1 MTIKISDTM
10 RKDVRLTEGEF
21 NGILRNSVARALK
34 HRTMMN
40 EQVDNKREVVL
51 AQKIIM
57 KMSPM
62 LSELGLRLD
71 GTRFTPLYKN
81 VKDSLVALNNALIE
95 QIRGEKQ

>member
-10 RKDVRLTEGEF
+10 RKVVRLTEGEF
-21 NGILRNSVARALK
+21 KGIVRNSIARALK

-95 QIRGEKQ
+95 QIRGGKQ

>member
-1 MTIKISDTM
+1 M
-10 RKDVRLTEGEF
+10 RKVVRLTEGEF
-21 NGILRNSVARALK
+21 TGIVHNSVARALQ

-95 QIRGEKQ
+95 QIRGGKQ